1 MWDIIWD
8 TATCNLKL
16 NCYTEYIK
24 KQLRKN
30 VPLQKFIFI
39 LNLYRCVCGGWG
51 GGVLNKE
58 MELCTQMTFSSL
70 WDKAVE
76 AILFLHAYST

>member
-1 MWDIIWD
+1 MFQFTIAKIHF
-8 TATCNLKL
+8 
-16 NCYTEYIK
+16 YF
-24 KQLRKN
+24 
-30 VPLQKFIFI
+30 KFIPM
-39 LNLYRCVCGGWG
+39 CVWGWG

-76 AILFLHAYST
+76 AILFLRISACLFDVSIVGGSL

>member
-1 MWDIIWD
+1 MFQFTIAKIHF
-8 TATCNLKL
+8 
-16 NCYTEYIK
+16 YF
-24 KQLRKN
+24 
-30 VPLQKFIFI
+30 KFIPM
-39 LNLYRCVCGGWG
+39 CVWGLGG

-76 AILFLHAYST
+76 AILFLRISACLFDVSIVGGSL